1 MGIEHVYE
9 VDAFDIEGLEKLIKE
24 ETQREEVSVIITK
37 SQCALLKTFVPKG
50 KCVVDDEKCKKCGL
64 CMVSGCPAMHKG
76 ANGEAVIDETMCNGC
91 GLCMKNCKFGA
102 ISLVPNQK

>member
-50 KCVVDDEKCKKCGL
+50 KCVVDDEKCKKC
-64 CMVSGCPAMHKG
+64 MVSGCPAMHKG

>member
-1 MGIEHVYE
+1 M
-9 VDAFDIEGLEKLIKE
+9 DAFDIEGLEKLIKE

-50 KCVVDDEKCKKCGL
+50 KCVVDVEKCKKCGL